1 MNTTERTVTVN
12 DNALS
17 YTLTR
22 KRIKNAIMRITAE
35 GIRVSAPLYMPLDAI
50 DTFVTGNADAIARA
64 RQKLAE
70 AAKKRPTP
78 LALTEGETLPLFGIS
93 HPIALRTASRREAF
107 VENGTLLLQVK
118 NIADAKER
126 YRAFCDFAE
135 REAAKV
141 LTARVADLT
150 PLFAP
155 KPPTTPTLSFRNMT
169 SRWGVCRPAQGRVTL
184 NRRLIF
190 LPPAL
195 IDYVICHEL
204 AHFHHA
210 NHSAAFWQALSLV
223 MPDCKARR
231 KALNDYPIPLFEEEL
246 KK

>member
-1 MNTTERTVTVN
+1 MNATEHTVTAN
-12 DNALS
+12 GNTIT

-22 KRIKNAIMRITAE
+22 KRMKNAILRVTPE

-50 DTFVTGNADAIARA
+50 DTFVAGNADAITRA
-64 RQKLAE
+64 RQRLAE
-70 AAKKRPTP
+70 AESKRPAP
-78 LALTEGETLPLFGIS
+78 LTLTEGEVLPLFGIP
-93 HPIALRTASRREAF
+93 HTIAVQKATHRTAF
-107 VENGTLLLQVK
+107 TENGTLVLQVK
-118 NIADAKER
+118 NTADEKER

-135 REAAKV
+135 REAIAV
-141 LTARVADLT
+141 LTKRVAELA

-155 KPPTTPTLSFRNMT
+155 KPPAPPTLSFRNMT
-169 SRWGVCRPAQGRVTL
+169 SRWGVCRPSLGRVTL

-210 NHSAAFWQALSLV
+210 NHSAVFWQTLSLV
-223 MPDCKARR
+223 MPDCKVRR
-231 KALNDYPIPLFEEEL
+231 KALNDYPIPLFKEEL